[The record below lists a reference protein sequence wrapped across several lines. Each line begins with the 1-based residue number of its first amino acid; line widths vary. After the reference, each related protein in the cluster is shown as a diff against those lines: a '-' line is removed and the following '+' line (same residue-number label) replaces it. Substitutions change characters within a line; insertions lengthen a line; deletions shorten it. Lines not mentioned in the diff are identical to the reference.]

1 MSNKFKIK
9 NTFSLLILGCIA
21 GLNGCSLKNSD
32 NIAQAQDT
40 PKIIASH
47 SILCDLIET
56 IAEDT
61 VDLTCLIDGDRD
73 PHTYSPTP
81 SQLKEME
88 QAQLI
93 LYGGYQLEPQIIKLI
108 KATETSAP
116 KIAVYEQVVAE
127 PISSEHHEHSDEEHL
142 GEEHSEAEHS
152 DEEHSDEEHSEAESD
167 KHTESTLEPDP
178 HVWHNIENTVAM
190 VELIQPILLQLNPTA
205 AEQYLQ
211 NTATLTDRLWQLD
224 AWIDEQIAT
233 IPEGQRILVTTHN
246 SFNYYAQAYYLEDY
260 KALQGLSS
268 ATSPTASQVTKLAEE
283 IEQTEVPTI
292 FVESTKSDRVMN
304 NVARAANVKI
314 SPEKLYADGLGTADS
329 YIEMMTHNTCA
340 IVNGLS
346 GECKAFGE

>member
-1 MSNKFKIK
+1 MSNKFKVK
-9 NTFSLLILGCIA
+9 NIFSLLIFGCVA
-21 GLNGCSLKNSD
+21 GLNGCSIKNS
-32 NIAQAQDT
+32 NNVAQAQDT

-47 SILCDLIET
+47 NILCDLIET

-73 PHTYSPTP
+73 PHTYRPTP

-108 KATETSAP
+108 EATETPAP
-116 KIAVYEQVVAE
+116 KIAVYEQAVVE
-127 PISSEHHEHSDEEHL
+127 PISTEHHEHSE
-142 GEEHSEAEHS
+142 EEHSEAEHS
-152 DEEHSDEEHSEAESD
+152 EAESD
-167 KHTESTLEPDP
+167 KPAEPELEPDP

-190 VELIQPILLQLNPTA
+190 VELIKPILLQLNPTA

-224 AWIDEQIAT
+224 GWIDKQIAT

-268 ATSPTASQVTKLAEE
+268 ATSPTASQVKKLAEE
-283 IEQTEVPTI
+283 IEQTGVPTI
-292 FVESTKSDRVMN
+292 FVESTKSDRVMK
-304 NVARAANVKI
+304 NVARAADVKL
-314 SPEKLYADGLGTADS
+314 SPEKLYADGLGSADN
-329 YIEMMTHNTCA
+329 YIEMMSHNTCA

-346 GECKAFGE
+346 GECKSFEE